1 MPNVNVT
8 FQEMQDAANR
18 MTHAKEEMMSKLT
31 ELRNMVNSLVNGGYV
46 TDSSSKQFDEN
57 YTEFNE
63 GATKMA
69 EGLEGMGQYLTAA
82 ADTFREADEELAKK
96 LREK

>member
-18 MTHAKEEMMSKLT
+18 MTHGKEEIMSKLT
-31 ELRNMVNSLVNGGYV
+31 ELRNMVNNLVNGGYV
-46 TDSSSKQFDEN
+46 TDSSSKQFDQS
-57 YTEFNE
+57 YTEFND

-69 EGLEGMGQYLTAA
+69 EGLEGMGKYLTSA
-82 ADTFREADEELAKK
+82 ADTFQQADEELAKA
-96 LREK
+96 LRQ